1 MLELSDVSVSIKRT
15 NILQHVAL
23 HVPNGSIVGLIGRNG
38 AGKTTLMRTVMGFL
52 PINEGE
58 VRFQDQS
65 LTRLT
70 AHKRAHVGIGYMP
83 EDRKLVPTLTVEEN
97 ILLSFWATK
106 NNKLPKRLPWVY
118 EMIPEVTEF
127 SGRKAM
133 DLSGGQQK
141 LVALAR
147 ALFCGTKLLL
157 LDEPTASIDTK
168 GQADFYALLKEL
180 NREIPILVVS
190 HDLLV
195 VSRYI
200 KSVACVNRRLHY
212 HDQAEITGVRL
223 KFSCHSGPNASG
235 LTA

>member
-1 MLELSDVSVSIKRT
+1 MLELNDVCVSIKRT
-15 NILQHVAL
+15 RILQDVAL
-23 HVPNGSIVGLIGRNG
+23 HIPNGSIVGLIGRNG

-52 PINEGE
+52 PAEKGE
-58 VRFQDQS
+58 VRFQDRS

-70 AHKRAHVGIGYMP
+70 AHSRARLGIGYMP

-106 NNKLPKRLPWVY
+106 NDKLPRRLPWVY

-133 DLSGGQQK
+133 ELSGGQQK

-157 LDEPTASIDTK
+157 LDEPFEGVAP
-168 GQADFYALLKEL
+168 ALAQRLAEVVANLKE
-180 NREIPILVVS
+180 
-190 HDLLV
+190 
-195 VSRYI
+195 
-200 KSVACVNRRLHY
+200 
-212 HDQAEITGVRL
+212 HDQSVLLSESDHVHSSELLDRL
-223 KFSCHSGPNASG
+223 YVIERGEVKEK
-235 LTA
+235 